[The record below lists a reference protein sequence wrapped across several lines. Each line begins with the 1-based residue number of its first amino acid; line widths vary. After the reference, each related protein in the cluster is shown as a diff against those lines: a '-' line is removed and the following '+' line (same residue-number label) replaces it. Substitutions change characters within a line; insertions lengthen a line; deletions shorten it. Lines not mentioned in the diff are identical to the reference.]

1 MTRLLLLLC
10 VLASALAF
18 APDARAAAR
27 VAQDKP
33 AGICTK
39 CRNAGRLLCPEHDKN
54 VEEREY
60 LDEDALQFCSVIA
73 DCPVCGGTGWILC
86 PQCKPAEMAQKLEQK
101 KALVE
106 KRRIALKY
114 LDDKMKRPLRKGES
128 EHFVLTW
135 DLDKL
140 KVDKKFVTPHQALH
154 LYLARLEHLYV
165 DYRATLQVKDSEF
178 SQKSRVMVWY
188 LPADQD
194 TASTVFCDINGHGGV
209 KLMGVN
215 PTYSLCG
222 NKQHFQSDERLHR
235 NIVHNVVHLLMSA
248 QQPPAWIG
256 NQKYGWADE
265 GLAHWFTD
273 RYWNICDTYCFQEQ
287 NTNVDFKS
295 GRFKLAVRKLVSSN
309 EAPAAADVFQQTSDG
324 LTLPMNAVAMSYV
337 DFLIFTDAPKFLQL
351 VKKFKAKV
359 VAREAL
365 QQVYGMSLLEFEERW
380 KAWVLGTYPKQ

>member
-1 MTRLLLLLC
+1 MTRLVLLLC
-10 VLASALAF
+10 LYLAGAF
-18 APDARAAAR
+18 MPVAGAAPL
-27 VAQDKP
+27 QDKP

-39 CRNAGRLLCPEHDKN
+39 CKNAGRLACPEHEK
-54 VEEREY
+54 EEHEFI
-60 LDEDALQFCSVIA
+60 DEDALQFCSVIA
-73 DCPVCGGTGWILC
+73 DCTVCNGTGWILC
-86 PQCKPAEMAQKLEQK
+86 PQCKPPEMAEKLEKK

-106 KRRIALKY
+106 KRRITLKY
-114 LDDKMKRPLRKGES
+114 LDEKMKRPLRKAES

-140 KVDKKFVTPHQALH
+140 KVEKKFVSPHQALH
-154 LYLARLEHLYV
+154 LYATRLEHLYV
-165 DYRATLQVKDSEF
+165 DYRATLQVKDTDF
-178 SQKSRVMVWY
+178 SQKCRVLVWY
-188 LPADQD
+188 LPSDQD

-209 KLMGVN
+209 KLMGIN

-222 NKQHFQSDERLHR
+222 NKQNFQSDERLHR

-295 GRFKLAVRKLVSSN
+295 GHFKLAVRKMVAAS
-309 EAPAAADVFQQTSDG
+309 EAPPAAEIFQQTSDQ
-324 LTLPMNAVAMSYV
+324 LTLPMNAVSMSYV

-351 VKKFKAKV
+351 VKKFKGKV
-359 VAREAL
+359 VGRDGL
-365 QQVYGMSLLEFEERW
+365 QQVYGMSLLDFEAQW
-380 KAWVLGTYPKQ
+380 KAWVLATYPKQ